1 MKSKDT
7 EEVLKETLEMDQSFR
22 DSVGTISED
31 GGRNFLFPKKPSGRY
46 TYRRQL
52 MSYVL
57 LAIFFSIPF
66 IKIGGQPFLMLNV
79 LERKFV
85 IFGQIFWPEDF
96 FIFVIAMITGV
107 LFVAVFTVAFGR
119 LFCGWVCPQT
129 IFMEHVFRRIEYW
142 IDGDRNQ
149 QLRLKRMPWKGEKIR
164 KRVLKNGI
172 FYAISFIIAN
182 FFLMYIIGK
191 EAWWEIVSDNPANHL
206 GGLSGMFIFSAVFF
220 FVFAWFR
227 EQACIIVCPYGRL
240 QGALLDRN
248 SIVIAYDYLRGEKRG
263 KFRKS
268 EDREAAGKGDCIDCN
283 QCVDVCPTGIDIR
296 NGTQLECTNC
306 TACIDAC
313 DNIMDKT
320 NKPRGLIRYDSENNI
335 ASGGS
340 GKVFTGRVKAYVG
353 ILTVL
358 LTLFVYLLV
367 SRANVEAIFLRLPG
381 QPLTKVDE
389 DTYKNAYNF
398 KLLNKTAEDKVY
410 QFKPIS
416 PSEGL
421 SLETAGESELIEVE
435 ASGLAQGAVMLYLD
449 TDQMEGMTTD
459 IKIGVYEG
467 DILIDEIETSFTG
480 PFVKPKKK

>member
-1 MKSKDT
+1 MSTKDT

-22 DSVGTISED
+22 DNVGTIDEKGS
-31 GGRNFLFPKKPSGRY
+31 RNFLFPKKPQGRY
-46 TYRRQL
+46 TSRRQM
-52 MSYVL
+52 MSYLL

-66 IKIGGQPFLMLNV
+66 ITIGGQPFLMLNV

-96 FIFVIAMITGV
+96 FIFVIAMITAV

-119 LFCGWVCPQT
+119 LFCGWICPQT

-149 QLRLKRMPWKGEKIR
+149 QLRLARMPWNGEKIR
-164 KRVLKNGI
+164 KRLLKNGI
-172 FYAISFIIAN
+172 FFLISFIIAN

-191 EAWWEIVSDNPANHL
+191 SEWWEIVSDKPSEHL
-206 GGLSGMFIFSAVFF
+206 GGLSGMIIFSGVFF

-248 SIVIAYDYLRGEKRG
+248 SVVIAYDYIRGEKRG

-268 EDREAAGKGDCIDCN
+268 EDRAALGKGDCIDCN

-335 ASGGS
+335 ANQTGG
-340 GKVFTGRVKAYVG
+340 KIFTGRVKAYVG
-353 ILTVL
+353 ILVL
-358 LTLFVYLLV
+358 LMSLFVYLLA
-367 SRANVEAIFLRLPG
+367 SRAAVEAIFLRLPG
-381 QPLTKVDE
+381 QPLVKVDE
-389 DTYKNAYNF
+389 DTYSNAYNF
-398 KLLNKTAEDKVY
+398 KLLNKTAQDKVY
-410 QFKPIS
+410 QFKVIS
-416 PSEGL
+416 PSEGIEL
-421 SLETAGESELIEVE
+421 KTASESELINVKASDL
-435 ASGLAQGAVMLYLD
+435 ASGAVILYLD
-449 TDQMEGMTTD
+449 TDQMTGMTTD
-459 IKIGVYEG
+459 IEIGIYEG
-467 DILIDEIETSFTG
+467 ENMVETLTTSFTG
-480 PFVKPKKK
+480 PFVKPKK

>member
-1 MKSKDT
+1 MKPKDT
-7 EEVLKETLEMDQSFR
+7 EEVLKETLETDQSFR
-22 DSVGTISED
+22 DSVATISEK
-31 GGRNFLFPKKPSGRY
+31 GSRNFLFPKKPKGRY
-46 TYRRQL
+46 TNRRQM

-57 LAIFFSIPF
+57 LAIFFSLPF

-96 FIFVIAMITGV
+96 FIFVIAMIISV

-149 QLRLKRMPWKGEKIR
+149 QLRLARMPWNGEKIR
-164 KRVLKNGI
+164 KRVIKNGI
-172 FYAISFIIAN
+172 FYAISFTIAN

-191 EAWWEIVSDNPANHL
+191 DAWFEIVSDSPSEHL
-206 GGLSGMFIFSAVFF
+206 GGLSGMLIFSGVFF

-240 QGALLDRN
+240 QGAMLDRN
-248 SIVIAYDYLRGEKRG
+248 SVVIAYDYLRGEKRG

-268 EDREAAGKGDCIDCN
+268 EDRKAEGKGDCIDCN

-296 NGTQLECTNC
+296 NGTQLECINC

-335 ASGGS
+335 ASGT
-340 GKVFTGRVKAYVG
+340 GKIFTGRVKAYMG
-353 ILTVL
+353 ILVVL
-358 LTLFVYLLV
+358 LSIFTYLLM
-367 SRANVEAIFLRLPG
+367 SRADVESIFLRVPG
-381 QPLTKVDE
+381 QPLSKFDE
-389 DTYKNAYNF
+389 DTYSNAYNF

-410 QFKPIS
+410 QFKVLEPT
-416 PSEGL
+416 EGIRL
-421 SLETAGESELIEVE
+421 KRAGESELIEVK
-435 ASGLAQGAVMLYLD
+435 ASELAQGAVILYLD
-449 TDQMEGMTTD
+449 TDQMTGMTTD

-467 DILIDEIETSFTG
+467 DELVETLKTSFTG
-480 PFVKPKKK
+480 PFIKPKK